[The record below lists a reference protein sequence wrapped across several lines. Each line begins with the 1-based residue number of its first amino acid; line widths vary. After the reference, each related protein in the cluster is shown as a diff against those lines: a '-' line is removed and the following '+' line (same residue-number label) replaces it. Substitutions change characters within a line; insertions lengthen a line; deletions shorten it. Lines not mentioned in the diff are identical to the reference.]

1 VTSQKWLIDKTLAA
15 STTLLF
21 DYRMSTIVESR
32 NISVI
37 FGFRLRQSDIAQ
49 QRDPRLEKH

>member
-1 VTSQKWLIDKTLAA
+1 VTSQKGLIDKTLAA